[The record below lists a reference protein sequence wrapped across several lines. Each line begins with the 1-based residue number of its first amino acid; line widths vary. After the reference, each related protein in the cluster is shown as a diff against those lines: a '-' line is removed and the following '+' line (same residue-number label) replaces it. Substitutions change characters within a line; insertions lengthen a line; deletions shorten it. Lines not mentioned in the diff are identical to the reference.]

1 MRYLLMVVALAG
13 VPLAGCQSAP
23 PPLDSGVVYGPPC
36 GYRDLD
42 YGLCPRVGYRQVIV
56 N

>member
-1 MRYLLMVVALAG
+1 MRYLLIVLALAG

-23 PPLDSGVVYGPPC
+23 PPDSGVVYGPPC
-36 GYRDLD
+36 GYHAVDN
-42 YGLCPRVGYRQVIV
+42 GLCPRVGYRQPIV